1 MSIQIPIPIL
11 TEYFLLLSYMS
22 SLYILDISPVSDMI
36 FKYFSP
42 IFVGGLFISLMASF
56 AVQKLFNFICSYLFV
71 FYFVAFAFGV

>member
-36 FKYFSP
+36 FQMLFSH
-42 IFVGGLFISLMASF
+42 FVGGLFISLKASF
-56 AVQKLFNFICSYLFV
+56 AMQKLFICSYLFV
-71 FYFVAFAFGV
+71 FDFFAFAFGV